1 MDEERRKER
10 VAIEEKAVQELR
22 AHMKIEDEEKQKTHQ
37 WRVGKEIPIAVVGA
51 IVLQTIGVVWGAATL
66 SARVDY
72 IEKTEHAT
80 QAVQATVDRRQDEE
94 ARRSEDR
101 VIVQLDKINVKLD
114 RVIESKIGRP

>member
-10 VAIEEKAVQELR
+10 VAIEEKAVEELR
-22 AHMKIEDEEKQKTHQ
+22 AHMQTEDEEKKHTRQ
-37 WRVGKEIPIAVVGA
+37 WHVGKEIPIAVVGA
-51 IVLQTIGVVWGAATL
+51 IVLQTVGVVWGAATL

-72 IEKTEHAT
+72 IEKSETAT
-80 QAVQATVDRRQDEE
+80 HAVQATVDRRQDEE